1 MLRKTEKAA
10 VTELSAF
17 YASARKSDWVTVE
30 KRDFYSLTYRY
41 YGEILVESEGER
53 LSSRGGSV
61 TFIPKGLSYR
71 TEIVEDMRM
80 AAIHFKLDHDIDF
93 RNAAVVSVE
102 SISVRQLFEKLV
114 LSVHTDSPVDF
125 RSMSIFYDLLAKL
138 EELSKKEGTK
148 QIPEKI
154 AAVRECMEREY
165 ASPDVCVSSLADRYG
180 ISTSY
185 LRREFLRA
193 YGTSPISFLRAV
205 RVANAKNMLKSG
217 VPSIAEIAEQCGF
230 SSPGYFIQVFHKL
243 VGESPDRYRKRLL
256 DAR

>member
-1 MLRKTEKAA
+1 MLQKTKKAA

-93 RNAAVVSVE
+93 RNAAIVSVE

-114 LSVHTDSPVDF
+114 LSIHTDSPVDF

-154 AAVRECMEREY
+154 ATVRECMEREY

-193 YGTSPISFLRAV
+193 YGISPISFLRAV